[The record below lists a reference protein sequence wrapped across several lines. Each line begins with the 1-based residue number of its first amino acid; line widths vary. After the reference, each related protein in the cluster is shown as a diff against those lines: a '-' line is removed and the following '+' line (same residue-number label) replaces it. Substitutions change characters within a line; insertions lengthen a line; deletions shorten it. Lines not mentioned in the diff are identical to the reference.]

1 MNENTY
7 MIRDNLGNPI
17 AQKMPLDVAVLLIT
31 ALCNKYDKEIVGW
44 TIVPDYVEYDDDD
57 DGLWNNDRT
66 AVKQEAK
73 K

>member
-31 ALCNKYDKEIVGW
+31 ALCNKYYKEAVGW
-44 TIVPDYVEYDDDD
+44 TIVPDYIEYEDENCYN
-57 DGLWNNDRT
+57 LL
-66 AVKQEAK
+66 KQEAK